1 MRENW
6 LIYDPVSGRQVQKGG
21 GDYAGAY
28 EDAVSSVIEPL
39 VVIPLPSEAVPAASG
54 VPVTDVEAV
63 RAGVWEAVK
72 RKREKVID
80 DGAPVGGGK
89 KVQTDLESRL
99 NLAGLAVAAVLEG
112 DSFTETITASD
123 NTTVTVGKNQMIGIA
138 LAARNH
144 VSAAHAR
151 ARELREQKDSATT
164 VDQLLSIPIHEDW
177 PGETPAE
184 PPAPPPPPPPPPE

>member
-6 LIYDPVSGRQVQKGG
+6 LIYDPVSGRQIQKGQ
-21 GDYAGAY
+21 GDHAGAF
-28 EDAVSSVIEPL
+28 EAAATTVIEPL
-39 VVIPLPSEAVPAASG
+39 VIIPLPSDAVPPAAG
-54 VPVTDVEAV
+54 EPVSDVEAV
-63 RAGVWEAVK
+63 RQGVWEAIK

-151 ARELREQKDSATT
+151 ARDLREQKDSATT

-184 PPAPPPPPPPPPE
+184 PPAPPPPAPPPPE